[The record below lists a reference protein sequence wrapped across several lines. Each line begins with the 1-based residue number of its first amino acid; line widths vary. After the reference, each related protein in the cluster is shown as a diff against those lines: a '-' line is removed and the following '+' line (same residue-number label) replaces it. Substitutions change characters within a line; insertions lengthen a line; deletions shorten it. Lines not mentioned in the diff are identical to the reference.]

1 MNWMSIQRIVG
12 LLLMLFSTSM
22 LTPIIVGIVYSDA
35 TWQSFLFSFAI
46 TIIIGFIAW
55 YPVRENKK
63 ELKLRDG
70 FMVVALFW
78 IVLGSF
84 GAIPFLAL
92 LDEPPTLMW
101 EHQGKCND
109 LFSLASALNACKL
122 KRIRT

>member
-22 LTPIIVGIVYSDA
+22 LTPIIVGMVYSDA

-78 IVLGSF
+78 VAVSYTHLT
-84 GAIPFLAL
+84 L
-92 LDEPPTLMW
+92 PT
-101 EHQGKCND
+101 K
-109 LFSLASALNACKL
+109 A
-122 KRIRT
+122 

>member
-12 LLLMLFSTSM
+12 LLLMLFSASM
-22 LTPIIVGIVYSDA
+22 LTPIIVGTVYSDT

-70 FMVVALFW
+70 FMVVAL
-78 IVLGSF
+78 S
-84 GAIPFLAL
+84 
-92 LDEPPTLMW
+92 
-101 EHQGKCND
+101 
-109 LFSLASALNACKL
+109 
-122 KRIRT
+122 